1 MLPGMP
7 VDILYEVRGCLL
19 HCVSVDPKTFPD
31 FFPCPPEGC
40 NARLL
45 DGEGLQQIPHQEI
58 ITTRLASL
66 IQDDRWAGAA
76 TTLPFG
82 DDRNGVREPSVRSML
97 HGLCTISQW
106 FYPHILTDVCRI
118 VLVPVR

>member
-1 MLPGMP
+1 MP
-7 VDILYEVRGCLL
+7 VDILYEVRESLL
-19 HCVSVDPKTFPD
+19 RCGSVDAETFPD
-31 FFPCPPEGC
+31 FLPCPPEGR

-45 DGEGLQQIPHQEI
+45 DGEGLQQLPHQQI

-66 IQDDRWAGAA
+66 IQDDRRAGTP

-118 VLVPVR
+118 VPVPVR